1 MFLTPL
7 VLGTAEPGFWVIWQ
21 EAVWED
27 PVFGRISLPCGLRTN
42 LASTP
47 HFLRVSFEFD
57 PTGISR
63 KPAAFH
69 DGAYSRL
76 WGWDKDKA
84 DQFLRAAMLAE
95 GATAELAEMY
105 YQGVRL
111 GGMQAWNDDSG
122 GTQRGDF
129 DTGEHFTQW
138 LATLS
143 PTFSTTVPGVL

>member
-7 VLGTAEPGFWVIWQ
+7 VLATAEPGFWVIWQ
-21 EAVWED
+21 DALWQGSVYGK
-27 PVFGRISLPCGLRTN
+27 VVLPCGYRTD

-47 HFLRVSFEFD
+47 HFLRVSVEFD

-69 DGAYSRL
+69 DGAYSGL
-76 WGWDKDKA
+76 WGWGKDKC

-95 GATAELAEMY
+95 GADANLAEMY
-105 YQGVRL
+105 YQGVHL
-111 GGMQAWNDDSG
+111 GGQAAWEASVTG
-122 GTQRGDF
+122 IHQSDF
-129 DTGEHFTQW
+129 DTVTHFEQW
-138 LATLS
+138 RATLN